1 VSFSTTHRLRGSVCA
16 LGFLSV
22 IGAASVAQSDQQEPP
37 AWAYPL
43 NPGLKPGAPPKPG
56 ADDGSLKHVP
66 NSSVALTQ
74 TMIRNIFSAVDWHP
88 EAHPS
93 MPESV
98 AHGRA
103 KDLFAC
109 GYCHYPNGQ
118 GRPENAGLAGL
129 PAAYVIGQVAAMRD
143 GTRKSSQP
151 AMLSQVG
158 MLKVAAHANADE
170 VAEAAAYFASLKY
183 QPWIRVVETDT
194 APRPEIHGVSAYAA
208 AADGSQEPIGDRI
221 VEVAEDD
228 ARTDVRDDASGF
240 VAYAPVGS
248 IERGKTIAA
257 TAVGERRPCAECHGE
272 TLRGSEIAPPLA
284 GRLPSYLYR
293 QLFDVQ
299 MGSRSGPGVESMKP
313 EVAALTPA
321 EMRDLVAF
329 VASLAP

>member
-1 VSFSTTHRLRGSVCA
+1 LVCT

-22 IGAASVAQSDQQEPP
+22 IGAASVARSDEQEPP
-37 AWAYPL
+37 VWAFPL
-43 NPGLKPGAPPKPG
+43 NPGLNLGAPPKPG
-56 ADDGSLKHVP
+56 PDDGSLKHVP
-66 NSSVALTQ
+66 NSSVALTL

-88 EAHPS
+88 EGHPP

-98 AHGRA
+98 ARGRA

-118 GRPENAGLAGL
+118 GRPENASLAGL
-129 PAAYVIGQVAAMRD
+129 PAAYIVEQVAAMRD
-143 GTRKSSQP
+143 GSRKSSQP
-151 AMLSQVG
+151 AMIAPAL
-158 MLKVAAHANADE
+158 MLKVAAHANANE
-170 VAEAAAYFASLKY
+170 VAEAAVYFASLKY
-183 QPWIRVVETDT
+183 KPWIRVVETGA

-221 VEVAEDD
+221 VEIAEDD

-248 IERGKTIAA
+248 IERGKTIAS
-257 TAVGERRPCAECHGE
+257 TTVGERQPCANCHGE
-272 TLRGSEIAPPLA
+272 TLRGSEIAPPIA
-284 GRLPSYLYR
+284 GRSPSYVYR
-293 QLFDVQ
+293 QLFDIQ
-299 MGSRSGPGVESMKP
+299 KGTRSGSSVEKMQL

>member
-1 VSFSTTHRLRGSVCA
+1 MSLSTTYLLRGSVCA
-16 LGFLSV
+16 LGLLSV
-22 IGAASVAQSDQQEPP
+22 IGAASLAHSDQLEPP

-43 NPGLKPGAPPKPG
+43 NIGGPPKP
-56 ADDGSLKHVP
+56 APDDGSLKHVP

-74 TMIRNIFSAVDWHP
+74 TAIRNIFSAVDWHP
-88 EAHPS
+88 EAHPI

-118 GRPENAGLAGL
+118 GRPENSSLAGL
-129 PAAYVIGQVAAMRD
+129 PAAYIVEQVAAMKD
-143 GTRKSSQP
+143 GSRKSSQP
-151 AMLSQVG
+151 AMIAPAL
-158 MLKVAAHANADE
+158 MLRVAAHANADE
-170 VAEAAAYFASLKY
+170 VAEAAAYFGSLKY
-183 QPWIRVVETDT
+183 RAWIRVVETDT
-194 APRPEIHGVSAYAA
+194 APRTEVHGVSAYAA
-208 AADGSQEPIGDRI
+208 AADGSREAIGDRI

-248 IERGKTIAA
+248 IERGKTLAS

-272 TLRGSEIAPPLA
+272 TLRGSETAPSLA
-284 GRLPSYLYR
+284 GRSPSYLYR
-293 QLFDVQ
+293 QLFDIHA
-299 MGSRSGPGVESMKP
+299 GTRSGPGVEKMKL

-329 VASLAP
+329 AASLAP